1 MLLPAYCL
9 LPPIW
14 YHLWSHCIH
23 PIIQVINEDLL
34 CLFQNC
40 EGRNLSPATTRLQ
53 AMNYVL
59 SLLNQLIFI
68 SLNIHLSKHSLFSLS
83 IGIPCQRIF
92 ESPAKVNATQ
102 INFFLYSQSQSLPHG
117 SLASS
122 ALLWWSYAGWFC
134 CSKMFAEFE
143 YYQLFCLWRN
153 KTTSDSFLVI
163 PGKVFADRPII
174 YRKKE

>member
-53 AMNYVL
+53 AINYVL

-68 SLNIHLSKHSLFSLS
+68 SLNIHLSKHSPFSLS

-92 ESPAKVNATQ
+92 ESPAKVNITQ
-102 INFFLYSQSQSLPHG
+102 INCFSFIHRARHFPMEVWPAVLCSGEVMLDGSVAQKCSQNLSIISC
-117 SLASS
+117 S
-122 ALLWWSYAGWFC
+122 AYEETKLLLIVS
-134 CSKMFAEFE
+134 
-143 YYQLFCLWRN
+143 
-153 KTTSDSFLVI
+153 
-163 PGKVFADRPII
+163 
-174 YRKKE
+174 